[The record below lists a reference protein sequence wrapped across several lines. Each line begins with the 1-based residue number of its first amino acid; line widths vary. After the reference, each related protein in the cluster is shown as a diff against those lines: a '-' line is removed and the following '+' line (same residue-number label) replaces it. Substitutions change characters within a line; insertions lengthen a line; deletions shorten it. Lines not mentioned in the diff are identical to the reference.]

1 MTRALES
8 VKKRLLVLAA
18 ITGFGLIV
26 GILVLRLNSQVL
38 TYQGK
43 TVKAW
48 LLGLSTTDP
57 KARDEAEM
65 AFKALGTNAIP
76 ELARLLRADDARWR
90 KWIWSHPTRIP
101 RPLRRL
107 VLQHVSSP
115 QTYLIRPAAAR
126 ALAKLGPAAAAA
138 KPDLV
143 RALQDKVNGTY
154 WEAGTALGRIGKLSV
169 PDLIK
174 AMQDP
179 DTLVRCAAAHG
190 LGEVGP
196 DATPAVPALTQMLT
210 QGSENERQIAA
221 QSLKKIGA
229 PVLSPLP
236 PEQR

>member
-1 MTRALES
+1 MS
-8 VKKRLLVLAA
+8 VKKRLLVLAVLA
-18 ITGFGLIV
+18 GFGVIV

-43 TVKAW
+43 TVKVW
-48 LLGLSTTDP
+48 LLQLSTTDP
-57 KARDEAEM
+57 KAHDEAEA
-65 AFKALGTNAIP
+65 AFKELGTNAIP

-90 KWIWSHPTRIP
+90 KWVWSHPTRIP

-107 VLQHVSSP
+107 VFQHVSSP

-126 ALAKLGPAAAAA
+126 ALAKFGPAAAGV

-174 AMQDP
+174 ALGDV

-196 DATPAVPALTQMLT
+196 DAAPAVPALTQMLR
-210 QGSENERQIAA
+210 QGTENERQIAD

-229 PVLSPLP
+229 PALAPSPP
-236 PEQR
+236 KQQ